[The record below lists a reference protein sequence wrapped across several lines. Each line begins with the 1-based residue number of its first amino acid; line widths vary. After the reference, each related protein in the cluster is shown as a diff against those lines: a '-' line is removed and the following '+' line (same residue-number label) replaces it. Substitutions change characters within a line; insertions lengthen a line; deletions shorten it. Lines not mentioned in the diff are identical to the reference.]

1 MLDAWDNQAAP
12 RDREV
17 QPKQESS
24 QVEVLED
31 MSLDS
36 YDEFFEVVD
45 TPSMMW
51 DEKVV
56 EPVMYP
62 TYNPVPTIPPQA
74 SSKDLRSD
82 RYAIALE

>member
-1 MLDAWDNQAAP
+1 MLAWDNQAATH
-12 RDREV
+12 DREI